1 MRKSHGSARALRA
14 PVLSMT
20 NTKIV
25 ATLGPA
31 TSSPEMIEELILAG
45 VDVFRL
51 NASHGKAEERT
62 EITALIRQAARDIG
76 THISV
81 LLDLQGPKIRV
92 GSFEGGHALLVEGA
106 DFTITTEPVIG
117 NASVVSTTYSN
128 FASDVKPGDR
138 VLLADGTLEL
148 EVLESGGVSA
158 RCRVK
163 RGGILS
169 DRKGINLPGAQLS
182 TPSLTRADMV
192 NLDAGLAS
200 GIDLVAMSFVR
211 KPSDVLRL
219 RLFLEERGANLPI
232 IAKIEKPEAVDQIS
246 EILSESDGVMVAR
259 GDLGVELPMEKVPF
273 IQKSI
278 IEEARR
284 SGKFVITA
292 TQMLES
298 MIENPTPTRAEISD
312 VANAIYD
319 GTDAVMLSGET
330 SIGKFPV
337 EAVRIMDRT
346 AKQAEE
352 SIRRHGF
359 REITQRA
366 DYVTHAEIVADSA
379 YQAAKF
385 AGAAAIVVFTSSGS
399 SARLIARYRPPVPV
413 FAFTPSEQV
422 ARSLGIVYG
431 VKPVIAPHVTSTDE
445 MLAQTDRILLERG
458 WVKAR
463 ESVVFVAGQPIG
475 RPGTT
480 NLMKL
485 HRVGESR

>member
-1 MRKSHGSARALRA
+1 
-14 PVLSMT
+14 MT
-20 NTKIV
+20 KTKIV

-31 TSSPEMIEELILAG
+31 TSSAEMIEELILAG

-51 NASHGKAEERT
+51 NASHGSPEQRT
-62 EITALIRQAARDIG
+62 ETTALIRSAARDIG
-76 THISV
+76 THISI

-92 GSFEGGHALLVEGA
+92 GSFEGGEVLLVEGA
-106 DFTITTEPVIG
+106 EFSITTEPVIG
-117 NASVVSTTYSN
+117 NASIVSTTYGN
-128 FASDVKPGDR
+128 FARDVKPGDR

-148 EVLESGGVSA
+148 EVLDADGVTA

-163 RGGILS
+163 RGGLLS

-182 TPSLTRADMV
+182 TPSLTRADMA
-192 NLDAGLAS
+192 NLDAGLEA

-232 IAKIEKPEAVDQIS
+232 IAKIEKPEAVDQIA
-246 EILSESDGVMVAR
+246 EIINESDGVMVAR
-259 GDLGVELPMEKVPF
+259 GDLGVELPMEQVPF

-278 IEEARR
+278 IEQARR
-284 SGKFVITA
+284 AGKFVITA

-298 MIENPTPTRAEISD
+298 MIENATPTRAEISD

-330 SIGKFPV
+330 SIGKYPL

-352 SIRRHGF
+352 SNRRYGF
-359 REITQRA
+359 REVAQRSEYLTQ
-366 DYVTHAEIVADSA
+366 AEIVSDAA
-379 YQAAKF
+379 YQAAKSSN
-385 AGAAAIVVFTSSGS
+385 AAAIVVFTASGS
-399 SARLIARYRPPVPV
+399 SARLISRYRPPVPI

-431 VKPVIAPHVTSTDE
+431 VKPVIAPNLTSTDE
-445 MLAQTDRILLERG
+445 MLTQMDRILLERG